1 MSTSYSIYRFAKPTK
16 HELAGIDYFSEF
28 DSFPIY
34 DSNGDQTNEHVR
46 LFRSTD
52 EETANLINSK
62 FVQGIV
68 LPQEVTDYEKLFTEM
83 GFNEKAISQKRVH
96 IKTSDGYTME
106 YTDGKQIKQIKY
118 DDLNFYQRTIQTECM
133 AVKMECLWNSDDVYC
148 YLDKKRVLEYIPAL
162 QEYRF
167 VPVSNSVLAKAE
179 IPFLIFD
186 RNRGKCFIE
195 MN

>member
-16 HELAGIDYFSEF
+16 HELAGIEYFSEY

-34 DSNGDQTNEHVR
+34 DANGEQTNEHIR

-68 LPQEVTDYEKLFTEM
+68 LPQEVIDYEELFMEM
-83 GFNEKAISQKRVH
+83 GFNEKAISEKQVH

-106 YTDGKQIKQIKY
+106 YTDGKQVKKIKY
-118 DDLNFYQRTIQTECM
+118 DDLNFYHRIIQTECM

-162 QEYRF
+162 REYRF

-179 IPFLIFD
+179 IPFLIFE
-186 RNRGKCFIE
+186 RYRGKCFIE
-195 MN
+195 MY

>member
-16 HELAGIDYFSEF
+16 HELAGIDYFSEY

-34 DSNGDQTNEHVR
+34 DANGEQTNEHIR

-52 EETANLINSK
+52 EETSNLINSK

-118 DDLNFYQRTIQTECM
+118 DDLNFYQRTIQTECI

-186 RNRGKCFIE
+186 RNRGKCFVE

>member
-16 HELAGIDYFSEF
+16 HELAGIDYFSEY

-34 DSNGDQTNEHVR
+34 DANGEQTNEHIR
-46 LFRSTD
+46 LFRSTY
-52 EETANLINSK
+52 EETSNLINSK

-68 LPQEVTDYEKLFTEM
+68 LPQEVTDYEKLFMEM
-83 GFNEKAISQKRVH
+83 GFNEKAISEKRVH

-106 YTDGKQIKQIKY
+106 YTDGEQIKQIRY
-118 DDLNFYQRTIQTECM
+118 DDLSFYQKTIQTKCM

-148 YLDKKRVLEYIPAL
+148 YLDKKRALEYIPAL
-162 QEYRF
+162 QKYRF

-179 IPFLIFD
+179 IPFLIFE

-195 MN
+195 MY

>member
-16 HELAGIDYFSEF
+16 HELAGIDYFLEY

-34 DSNGDQTNEHVR
+34 DSNGEQTNERIR

-52 EETANLINSK
+52 GETANLINSK

-68 LPQEVTDYEKLFTEM
+68 LPQEVTDYEELFREM
-83 GFNEKAISQKRVH
+83 GFNEKTVSEKQVH
-96 IKTSDGYTME
+96 IKSSDGYTME
-106 YTDGKQIKQIKY
+106 YTDGEQVKQIKF
-118 DDLNFYQRTIQTECM
+118 DDLNFYQRIIQTECM

-179 IPFLIFD
+179 IPFLIFE
-186 RNRGKCFIE
+186 RYRGKCFIE
-195 MN
+195 MY

>member
-16 HELAGIDYFSEF
+16 HELWDIDYFSEY

-34 DSNGDQTNEHVR
+34 DANGEQTNERIR

-62 FVQGIV
+62 FAQGIV
-68 LPQEVTDYEKLFTEM
+68 LPQEVTDYEELFREM
-83 GFNEKAISQKRVH
+83 GFNEKEIAEKRVH

-106 YTDGKQIKQIKY
+106 YTDGEQIKQIRY
-118 DDLNFYQRTIQTECM
+118 DDLNFYQKIIQTECM

-179 IPFLIFD
+179 IPFLIFE
-186 RNRGKCFIE
+186 RNKGKCFIE
-195 MN
+195 MY